1 MFKGR
6 SQKIEFNNSSQP
18 PVTSNVK
25 AYASNIKRHSSMR
38 QHHSSNFHLES
49 EAGNANSSYTNHKFL
64 SSKKYVSCENVRQ
77 QDDEFQEISCDEED
91 ENGIK
96 VKLMKR
102 YNSLTTL
109 LMKSFRKAKNKKKK
123 SDLHLSQLETNF
135 EEEPSSEMMYQSTRT
150 NSHIS
155 EFEPNRN
162 LLKNVSKISGVSG
175 VRSGSLA
182 SSSISRSLASGSIS
196 RADSETLNE
205 IQSKKSSAS
214 IDKSMP
220 VFKGVKII
228 SNEFVDLK
236 LQQKPN
242 IAKASLLK
250 DDVSTNSGSFSKKN
264 EKTNTKVYQDIKTV
278 QPNFSID
285 SLNSRNEANEIYNK
299 LTKIL
304 GDSSKNSLNAAFV
317 KANSNTGKNKSIA
330 NDSFSGNKTINYTST
345 LLSSARSTNELEKT
359 NTVNANKCNNSLI
372 YIKKRNTLDNRPLKS
387 ESKKISLSNENF
399 LESVAKE
406 ANNHF
411 RHRTL
416 EKILNKKMSE
426 STDFQSK
433 DKIAYNFSSHSKPQA
448 PKIPTV
454 KSEGLGVFLS
464 ENENSQHGSI
474 KNLTKNIKSN
484 EMNQKDIYLKKAS
497 NYNNGSEMFNQNS
510 FSKEEMSQKREINDD
525 NNVKDN
531 NQSLYTTIKREMH
544 PQSSYGSLNENS
556 QDKFFDEVQEISVA
570 SQNHHSR
577 YNKMHQ
583 ESMLSLSRDKCKSLT
598 RDFKDKNKS
607 INDLEMSNHSQLI
620 KILNL
625 EENHHRNEKTIV
637 NNKFS
642 LPAFVLNSS
651 EECLNQK
658 ENVENNTNSSNFNLN
673 NINASSYL
681 YKSVESLTIN
691 NNENVPIHNQ
701 ENVNFEVKKDMKSNQ
716 NFNQSRTFT
725 QQLQE
730 ILKER
735 KAANKYN
742 EISKTS
748 DIETLIEQEAF
759 ETQTKRES
767 PNLID
772 NTLSEIF
779 DYQYGNTPAI
789 LSTSSPKPFLKND
802 QHEKNYDYIKKGLLD
817 LNKIERTANLEENFD
832 DRDSQKK
839 DGFGS
844 NSDEFKDLVSVLT
857 RQDQDFKKKFFDCL
871 MPKLWDTKLPYSEYI
886 QLNKLMTAL
895 FGESYHKLDL
905 FTASSDRSKQNT
917 YRPDAEQIVNL
928 MKAFLV
934 TSLSPTHSTNSIN
947 SSNDHKDDFNDYPSV
962 CNLINTLKR
971 RKNHESQI
979 IKKITDDDD
988 FINGFS
994 KNIYY
999 NPQANKISSTEN
1011 SSSSKSSSNDG
1022 QQYTIDTCEKNNNNQ
1037 LAISNFNNSS
1047 IINNNPNIQPQNVK
1061 ISKDSEENL
1070 AKSLEKGQNARQ
1082 NKVSSLLKLQK
1093 KNSNIKVY
1101 SNQMPN
1107 VVKQIIHKDENDQVN
1122 MNHDG
1127 TLNCRYQVETKED
1140 AQAKSI
1146 YSENLSLQISSFQPS
1161 TSLNQN
1167 LNEENQ
1173 WATSKQNINKDTL
1186 TSFNK
1191 QAILFDMQKEKLNQ
1205 DYEETQR
1212 KIYNEHQRK
1221 CEEVKKYFEDQQ
1233 KLKQLQLMDQLIQQK
1248 KYKENLMNE
1257 KLLQNQYQ
1265 EQKLKETQLKEQFLM
1280 QKLYQEKQIKE
1291 RLAQNKIFQ
1300 EQQVKDQLAQKKLF
1314 EEHHAKTLQIKEK
1327 LAQQKLYEEMQAE
1340 EKQAKEQLAQ
1350 KMYREQQ
1357 LKEQKIKEQI
1367 VQQKLFEEQQAKEQK
1382 IKDQL
1387 AQKMY
1392 QEKMLKEQLA
1402 QKNYQDQKFKEHLAQ
1417 QKQYQDKLIS
1427 EKKQLKYHHEDAQLT
1442 ADKQQQLYQ
1451 QQKFIKDQIQKTQL
1465 IEQLQNK
1472 AFFDDRFYQKH
1483 FETALVQQKHA
1494 NNSQKDVESE
1504 ILSKLI
1510 EAKENIKK
1518 KTSLNSIDTKNIP
1531 LDKLGHLNNIKPTG
1545 LLAKNTQLNFPHN
1558 LSAQVTNSPST
1569 FKNMNS
1575 KETPSLSIRT
1585 LNCSSEKKYETSNIC
1600 QSLNKNSGTLKSQ
1613 NSTSIHT
1620 KPNYNQLNELFAHKV
1635 YKLDQQQ
1642 MQQAYY

>member
-38 QHHSSNFHLES
+38 QHHSSNFHLDS

-123 SDLHLSQLETNF
+123 SDLQISQLETNF

-155 EFEPNRN
+155 EFEPNLNRN
-162 LLKNVSKISGVSG
+162 LLKNVSKISGASG

-236 LQQKPN
+236 LQQKVSV
-242 IAKASLLK
+242 AKASLLK
-250 DDVSTNSGSFSKKN
+250 DDVSTNSGNSSKKN
-264 EKTNTKVYQDIKTV
+264 ENTNTKVYQDIKTV

-304 GDSSKNSLNAAFV
+304 GDSSKNSLNAAFI
-317 KANSNTGKNKSIA
+317 KANSNTSKNQSSA
-330 NDSFSGNKTINYTST
+330 NDSFSGNKINNYSSN
-345 LLSSARSTNELEKT
+345 LLSSARSTNELEKI
-359 NTVNANKCNNSLI
+359 NSVNANKCNNSLI
-372 YIKKRNTLDNRPLKS
+372 YIKKRNTLTNTLDNRPLKS
-387 ESKKISLSNENF
+387 ENKKISLSNENF
-399 LESVAKE
+399 LESLAKE
-406 ANNHF
+406 TNNHF
-411 RHRTL
+411 RHKTL

-426 STDFQSK
+426 SPDFQSK

-474 KNLTKNIKSN
+474 KNSTKNIKSN
-484 EMNQKDIYLKKAS
+484 EMNKKDIYLKKPS
-497 NYNNGSEMFNQNS
+497 NYNKGTEVFNQNS
-510 FSKEEMSQKREINDD
+510 YSKEEMSQKREINHD
-525 NNVKDN
+525 NNFKDN
-531 NQSLYTTIKREMH
+531 NQSLYTTIKREIQ

-556 QDKFFDEVQEISVA
+556 QDKYFDEVQEISVT
-570 SQNHHSR
+570 SQSHHSR

-583 ESMLSLSRDKCKSLT
+583 ESISSLSRDKCKSLT
-598 RDFKDKNKS
+598 RDFKEKNLS

-625 EENHHRNEKTIV
+625 EENHH
-637 NNKFS
+637 KFS

-651 EECLNQK
+651 EECLNHK

-673 NINASSYL
+673 NINANSYL
-681 YKSVESLTIN
+681 YKSVDSLTIN

-701 ENVNFEVKKDMKSNQ
+701 QNVNFEVKKDAKSNQ
-716 NFNQSRTFT
+716 SFNQSRTFT

-735 KAANKYN
+735 KTANKFN

-748 DIETLIEQEAF
+748 DIETVIEQETYEA
-759 ETQTKRES
+759 QAKRES

-779 DYQYGNTPAI
+779 DYQYVNTPAI

-802 QHEKNYDYIKKGLLD
+802 QLEKNYDYIKKGLLD
-817 LNKIERTANLEENFD
+817 LNKIEKITHSEENFD
-832 DRDSQKK
+832 DRDSHQK

-844 NSDEFKDLVSVLT
+844 NSDDFKDLVSVLT
-857 RQDQDFKKKFFDCL
+857 RQDQDFKRKFFDCL

-905 FTASSDRSKQNT
+905 ITASSDRSKQNT
-917 YRPDAEQIVNL
+917 HRPDAEQIVNL

-934 TSLSPTHSTNSIN
+934 TSVSPTHSTNSIN
-947 SSNDHKDDFNDYPSV
+947 ASNDHKDDFNDYPSV

-971 RKNHESQI
+971 RKYHESQI
-979 IKKITDDDD
+979 IKNDDD
-988 FINGFS
+988 FINGFN
-994 KNIYY
+994 KNIYF
-999 NPQANKISSTEN
+999 NPQSNKISSTEN
-1011 SSSSKSSSNDG
+1011 SLSSSKSSSNDG
-1022 QQYTIDTCEKNNNNQ
+1022 KQYNIDTCEKNNNSQ
-1037 LAISNFNNSS
+1037 LVGSHFNGS
-1047 IINNNPNIQPQNVK
+1047 IINNPNIQPQNVK

-1070 AKSLEKGQNARQ
+1070 GKCLEKGLNTRQ

-1107 VVKQIIHKDENDQVN
+1107 VVKQIIHKDDNDQVS

-1127 TLNCRYQVETKED
+1127 TLNCRFQVEAKEV
-1140 AQAKSI
+1140 AHAKSI

-1265 EQKLKETQLKEQFLM
+1265 EQKLKETKLKEQLLM

-1291 RLAQNKIFQ
+1291 RLAQSKMFQ
-1300 EQQVKDQLAQKKLF
+1300 EQQVKEQLAQKKLL
-1314 EEHHAKTLQIKEK
+1314 EEHHAKTQQIKEQ

-1357 LKEQKIKEQI
+1357 LKEQKIREQI
-1367 VQQKLFEEQQAKEQK
+1367 VQQKLFEEQQVKEQK

-1387 AQKMY
+1387 SQKMY

-1417 QKQYQDKLIS
+1417 QKLYQDKLIS

-1442 ADKQQQLYQ
+1442 TDKQQQLYQ

-1465 IEQLQNK
+1465 IEQLQSK
-1472 AFFDDRFYQKH
+1472 ALFDERFYQKH
-1483 FETALVQQKHA
+1483 FETALAQQKHA

-1510 EAKENIKK
+1510 EAKENIKN
-1518 KTSLNSIDTKNIP
+1518 KTSLNNIETKNLTP
-1531 LDKLGHLNNIKPTG
+1531 LDKLGHLNKPTV
-1545 LLAKNTQLNFPHN
+1545 LLNKNTQLNFSHN
-1558 LSAQVTNSPST
+1558 ISAQKVTNSPSS
-1569 FKNMNS
+1569 FKNVNS

-1585 LNCSSEKKYETSNIC
+1585 LNSSNEKKYETSNLC
-1600 QSLNKNSGTLKSQ
+1600 QSVNKNSSTLKSQ
-1613 NSTSIHT
+1613 NSTSIQT
-1620 KPNYNQLNELFAHKV
+1620 KSKPNYNQLNELFAHKV